1 MMHIAFLTPE
11 YPNPDLN
18 RSGGLGT
25 SIKNLA
31 SSLVEAGERVTV
43 FVYSQAEDRK
53 FEDQGIKI
61 HSIAKR
67 KYRFAGWYLHR
78 KFLQHYINKFILLEG
93 INVLE
98 APDWTGIT
106 ALMHFKCPL
115 VIRCNGSDGY
125 FCHLDN
131 RKQKPKNRWF
141 EQQALK
147 NADHILAVSA
157 FTAKL
162 TKEIFGLKKEIQVI
176 PNSIDTELF
185 KPSKVEAEA
194 HRILYF
200 GTLIRKKGVLE
211 LAKIC
216 NLLFQKNKA
225 AKLVLAGK
233 DVTDVLVNRSTKTL
247 FLEQLQAEFHSQVQ
261 FVGVLPY
268 AEIQHELARASV
280 VVLPSFAEALPMTWI
295 EAMAMEKALVTSDIG
310 WANEVMIDGETG
322 YTVNPKEHQQFAD
335 RIQELLENSNLRSK
349 MGKKARA
356 QVKST
361 FATEV
366 VVEQNVGFYK
376 TVINE

>member
-1 MMHIAFLTPE
+1 MHIAFLTPE
-11 YPNPDLN
+11 YPHPDLN

-43 FVYSQAEDRK
+43 FVYSQAEDRE
-53 FEDQGIKI
+53 FEDQGVQI

-67 KYRFAGWYLHR
+67 KYTFAGWYLHR
-78 KFLQHYINKFILLEG
+78 KFLQRYINKIILLDG

-125 FCHLDN
+125 FCHLDS

-141 EQQALK
+141 EMQALK
-147 NADHILAVSA
+147 NADHILAASA

-162 TKEIFGLKKEIQVI
+162 TKAIFGLKNEIQVI

-185 KPSKVEAEA
+185 KSVQIPEVSN
-194 HRILYF
+194 RILYY
-200 GTLIRKKGVLE
+200 GSVIRKKGVLE
-211 LAKIC
+211 LAEIC
-216 NLLFQKNKA
+216 NLVFKDNASARLI
-225 AKLVLAGK
+225 LAGNDVK
-233 DVTDVLVNRSTKTL
+233 DVFTGRSTQEL
-247 FLEQLQAEFHSQVQ
+247 FMEVVKSKFHNQIEFK
-261 FVGVLPY
+261 GLLPY
-268 AEIQHELARASV
+268 KAVQEEIAKASV

-295 EAMAMEKALVTSDIG
+295 EAMAMEKALVTSNIG

-322 YTVNPKEHQQFAD
+322 YAVDPKDHQAYSDAILQ
-335 RIQELLENSNLRSK
+335 LLDSETLKKR
-349 MGKKARA
+349 MGINARKR
-356 QVKST
+356 VTEK
-361 FATEV
+361 FATQV
-366 VVEQNVGFYK
+366 VVKKNLEFYK
-376 TVINE
+376 SLV

>member
-1 MMHIAFLTPE
+1 MHIAFLTPE
-11 YPNPDLN
+11 YPHPDLN

-43 FVYSQAEDRK
+43 FVYSQAEDRE
-53 FEDQGIKI
+53 FEDQGVQI

-67 KYRFAGWYLHR
+67 KYTFAGWYLHR
-78 KFLQHYINKFILLEG
+78 KFLQRYINKIILLDG

-125 FCHLDN
+125 FCHLDS

-141 EQQALK
+141 EMQALK
-147 NADHILAVSA
+147 NADHILAASA

-162 TKEIFGLKKEIQVI
+162 TKAIFELKNEIQVI

-185 KPSKVEAEA
+185 KPVQIPEVSN
-194 HRILYF
+194 RILYY
-200 GTLIRKKGVLE
+200 GSIIRKKGVLE
-211 LAKIC
+211 LAEIC
-216 NLLFQKNKA
+216 NLVFKDNASARLI
-225 AKLVLAGK
+225 LAGNDVK
-233 DVTDVLVNRSTKTL
+233 DVFTGRSTQEL
-247 FLEQLQAEFHSQVQ
+247 FMEVVKSKFHNQIEFK
-261 FVGVLPY
+261 GLLPY
-268 AEIQHELARASV
+268 KAVQEEIAKASV

-295 EAMAMEKALVTSDIG
+295 EAMAMEKALVTSNIG

-322 YTVNPKEHQQFAD
+322 YAVDPKDHQAYSDAILQ
-335 RIQELLENSNLRSK
+335 LLDSETLRK
-349 MGKKARA
+349 RMGINARKR
-356 QVKST
+356 VSEK
-361 FATEV
+361 FATQV
-366 VVEQNVGFYK
+366 VVKQNLEFYK
-376 TVINE
+376 SLV

>member
-1 MMHIAFLTPE
+1 MHIAFLTPE
-11 YPNPDLN
+11 YPHPDLN

-43 FVYSQAEDRK
+43 FVYSQAEDRE
-53 FEDQGIKI
+53 FEDQGVQI

-67 KYRFAGWYLHR
+67 KYTFAGWYLHR
-78 KFLQHYINKFILLEG
+78 KFLQRYINKIILLDG

-125 FCHLDN
+125 FCHLDS

-141 EQQALK
+141 EMQALK
-147 NADHILAVSA
+147 NADHILAASA

-162 TKEIFGLKKEIQVI
+162 TKAIFGLKNEIQVI

-185 KPSKVEAEA
+185 KSVQIPEVSN
-194 HRILYF
+194 RILYY
-200 GTLIRKKGVLE
+200 GSIIRKKGVLE
-211 LAKIC
+211 LAEIC
-216 NLLFQKNKA
+216 NLVFKDNASARLI
-225 AKLVLAGK
+225 LAGNDVK
-233 DVTDVLVNRSTKTL
+233 DVFTGRSTQEL
-247 FLEQLQAEFHSQVQ
+247 FMEVVKSKFHNQIEFK
-261 FVGVLPY
+261 GLLPY
-268 AEIQHELARASV
+268 KAVQEEIAKASV

-295 EAMAMEKALVTSDIG
+295 EAMAMEKALVTSNIG

-322 YTVNPKEHQQFAD
+322 YAVDPKDHQAYSDAILQ
-335 RIQELLENSNLRSK
+335 LLDSETLRK
-349 MGKKARA
+349 RMGINARKR
-356 QVKST
+356 VSEK
-361 FATEV
+361 FATQV
-366 VVEQNVGFYK
+366 VVKQNLEFYK
-376 TVINE
+376 SLV

>member
-1 MMHIAFLTPE
+1 MHIAFLTPE
-11 YPNPDLN
+11 YPHPDLN

-43 FVYSQAEDRK
+43 FVYSQAEDRE
-53 FEDQGIKI
+53 FEDQGVQI

-67 KYRFAGWYLHR
+67 KYTFAGWYLHR
-78 KFLQHYINKFILLEG
+78 KFLQRYINKIILLDG

-125 FCHLDN
+125 FCHLDS

-141 EQQALK
+141 EMQALK
-147 NADHILAVSA
+147 NADHILAASA

-162 TKEIFGLKKEIQVI
+162 TKAIFGLKNEIQVI

-185 KPSKVEAEA
+185 KSVQIPEVSN
-194 HRILYF
+194 RILYY
-200 GTLIRKKGVLE
+200 GSIIRKKGVLE
-211 LAKIC
+211 LAEIC
-216 NLLFQKNKA
+216 NLVFKENTSARLI
-225 AKLVLAGK
+225 LAGNDVK
-233 DVTDVLVNRSTKTL
+233 DVFTGRSTQEL
-247 FLEQLQAEFHSQVQ
+247 FMEVVKSKFHNQIEFK
-261 FVGVLPY
+261 GLLPY
-268 AEIQHELARASV
+268 KAVQEEIAKASV

-295 EAMAMEKALVTSDIG
+295 EAMAMEKALVTSNIG

-322 YTVNPKEHQQFAD
+322 YAVDPKDHQAYSDAILQ
-335 RIQELLENSNLRSK
+335 LLDSETLRK
-349 MGKKARA
+349 RMGINARKR
-356 QVKST
+356 VSEK
-361 FATEV
+361 FATQV
-366 VVEQNVGFYK
+366 VVKQNLEFYK
-376 TVINE
+376 SLV

>member
-1 MMHIAFLTPE
+1 MHIAFLTPE
-11 YPNPDLN
+11 YPHPDLN

-43 FVYSQAEDRK
+43 FVYSQAEDRE
-53 FEDQGIKI
+53 FEDQGVQI

-67 KYRFAGWYLHR
+67 KYTFAGWYLHR
-78 KFLQHYINKFILLEG
+78 KFLQRYINKIILLDG

-125 FCHLDN
+125 FCHLDS

-141 EQQALK
+141 EMQALK
-147 NADHILAVSA
+147 NADHILAASA

-162 TKEIFGLKKEIQVI
+162 TKAIFGLKNEIQVI

-185 KPSKVEAEA
+185 KSVQIPEVSN
-194 HRILYF
+194 RILYY
-200 GTLIRKKGVLE
+200 GSVIRKKGVLE
-211 LAKIC
+211 LAEIC
-216 NLLFQKNKA
+216 NLVFKDNASARLI
-225 AKLVLAGK
+225 LAGNDVK
-233 DVTDVLVNRSTKTL
+233 DVFTGRSTQEL
-247 FLEQLQAEFHSQVQ
+247 FMEVVKSKFHNQIEFK
-261 FVGVLPY
+261 GLLPY
-268 AEIQHELARASV
+268 KAVQEEITKASV

-295 EAMAMEKALVTSDIG
+295 EAMAMEKALVTSNIG

-322 YTVNPKEHQQFAD
+322 YAVDPKDHQAYSDAILQ
-335 RIQELLENSNLRSK
+335 LLDSETLRK
-349 MGKKARA
+349 RMGINARKR
-356 QVKST
+356 VSEK
-361 FATEV
+361 FATQV
-366 VVEQNVGFYK
+366 VVKQNLEFYK
-376 TVINE
+376 SLV

>member
-1 MMHIAFLTPE
+1 MHIAFLTPE
-11 YPNPDLN
+11 YPHPDLN

-43 FVYSQAEDRK
+43 FVYSQAEDRE
-53 FEDQGIKI
+53 FEDQGVQI

-67 KYRFAGWYLHR
+67 KYTFAGWYLHR

-125 FCHLDN
+125 FCHLDS

-141 EQQALK
+141 EMQALK
-147 NADHILAVSA
+147 NADHILAASA

-162 TKEIFGLKKEIQVI
+162 TKAIFGLKNEIQVI

-185 KPSKVEAEA
+185 KSVQIPEVSN
-194 HRILYF
+194 RILYY
-200 GTLIRKKGVLE
+200 GSIIRKKGVLE
-211 LAKIC
+211 LAEIC
-216 NLLFQKNKA
+216 NLVFKDNASARLI
-225 AKLVLAGK
+225 LAGNDVK
-233 DVTDVLVNRSTKTL
+233 DVFTGRSTQEL
-247 FLEQLQAEFHSQVQ
+247 FMEVVKSKFHNQIEFK
-261 FVGVLPY
+261 GLLPY
-268 AEIQHELARASV
+268 KAVQEEIAKASV

-295 EAMAMEKALVTSDIG
+295 EAMAMEKALVTSNIG

-322 YTVNPKEHQQFAD
+322 YAVDPKDHQAYSDAILQ
-335 RIQELLENSNLRSK
+335 LLDSETLRK
-349 MGKKARA
+349 RMGINARKR
-356 QVKST
+356 VSEK
-361 FATEV
+361 FATQV
-366 VVEQNVGFYK
+366 VVKQNLEFYK
-376 TVINE
+376 SLV

>member
-1 MMHIAFLTPE
+1 MHIAFLTPE
-11 YPNPDLN
+11 YPHAALN

-43 FVYSQAEDRK
+43 FVYSQAEDRE

-67 KYRFAGWYLHR
+67 KYKFAGWYLHR
-78 KFLQHYINKFILLEG
+78 RFLQRYVNREILLHK
-93 INVLE
+93 IDILE

-106 ALMHFKCPL
+106 ALMRFKCPL

-141 EQQALK
+141 EKQALK

-162 TKEIFGLKKEIQVI
+162 TKAIFGLKKEIQVI
-176 PNSIDTELF
+176 PNSIDSDQF
-185 KPSKVEAEA
+185 KPVQIPEAPN
-194 HRILYF
+194 RLLYY
-200 GTLIRKKGVLE
+200 GSIIRKKGVLE
-211 LAKIC
+211 LAEIC
-216 NLLFQKNKA
+216 NVVFEQNREARLI
-225 AKLVLAGK
+225 LAGN
-233 DVTDVLVNRSTKTL
+233 DVRDVFTGRSTQEL
-247 FLEQLQAEFHSQVQ
+247 FMELVKPEFQNQ
-261 FVGVLPY
+261 IEFKGLLPY
-268 AEIQHELARASV
+268 ASVQEEIAKASV

-322 YTVNPKEHQQFAD
+322 YTVDPQNHEEYAD
-335 RIQELLENSNLRSK
+335 AVLKLLDDDELRSK
-349 MGKKARA
+349 MGANARK
-356 QVKST
+356 QVVEH
-361 FATEV
+361 FATGV
-366 VVEQNVGFYK
+366 VVKQNLEFYK
-376 TVINE
+376 GIVKA

>member
-1 MMHIAFLTPE
+1 MHIAFLTPE
-11 YPNPDLN
+11 YPHPDLN

-43 FVYSQAEDRK
+43 FVYSQAEDRE
-53 FEDQGIKI
+53 FEDQGVQI

-67 KYRFAGWYLHR
+67 KYTFAGWYLHR
-78 KFLQHYINKFILLEG
+78 KFLQRYINKIILLDG

-125 FCHLDN
+125 FCHLDS

-141 EQQALK
+141 EMQALK
-147 NADHILAVSA
+147 NADHILAASA

-162 TKEIFGLKKEIQVI
+162 TKAIFELKNEIQVI

-185 KPSKVEAEA
+185 KPVQIPEVSN
-194 HRILYF
+194 RILYY
-200 GTLIRKKGVLE
+200 GSVIRKKGVLE
-211 LAKIC
+211 LAEIC
-216 NLLFQKNKA
+216 NLVFKDNASARLI
-225 AKLVLAGK
+225 LAGNDVK
-233 DVTDVLVNRSTKTL
+233 DVFTGRSTQEL
-247 FLEQLQAEFHSQVQ
+247 FMEVVKSKFHNQIEFK
-261 FVGVLPY
+261 GLLPY
-268 AEIQHELARASV
+268 KAVQEEIAKASV

-295 EAMAMEKALVTSDIG
+295 EAMAMEKALVTSNIG

-322 YTVNPKEHQQFAD
+322 YAVDPKDHQAYSDAILQ
-335 RIQELLENSNLRSK
+335 LLDSETLRK
-349 MGKKARA
+349 RMGINARKR
-356 QVKST
+356 VSEK
-361 FATEV
+361 FATQV
-366 VVEQNVGFYK
+366 VVKQNLEFYK
-376 TVINE
+376 SLV

>member
-1 MMHIAFLTPE
+1 MHIAFLTPE
-11 YPNPDLN
+11 YPHPDLN

-43 FVYSQAEDRK
+43 FVYSQAEDRE
-53 FEDQGIKI
+53 FEDQGVQI

-67 KYRFAGWYLHR
+67 KYTFAGWYLHR
-78 KFLQHYINKFILLEG
+78 KFLQRYINKIILLDG

-125 FCHLDN
+125 FCHLDS

-141 EQQALK
+141 EMQALK
-147 NADHILAVSA
+147 NADHILAASA

-162 TKEIFGLKKEIQVI
+162 TKAIFGLKNEIQVI

-185 KPSKVEAEA
+185 KPVQIPEVSN
-194 HRILYF
+194 RILYY
-200 GTLIRKKGVLE
+200 GSIIRKKGVLE
-211 LAKIC
+211 LAEIC
-216 NLLFQKNKA
+216 NLVFKDNASARLI
-225 AKLVLAGK
+225 LAGNDVK
-233 DVTDVLVNRSTKTL
+233 DVFTGRSTQEL
-247 FLEQLQAEFHSQVQ
+247 FMEVVKSKFHNQIEFK
-261 FVGVLPY
+261 GLLPY
-268 AEIQHELARASV
+268 KAVQEEIAKASV

-295 EAMAMEKALVTSDIG
+295 EAMAMEKALVTSNIG

-322 YTVNPKEHQQFAD
+322 YAVDPKDHQAYSDAILQ
-335 RIQELLENSNLRSK
+335 LLDSETLRK
-349 MGKKARA
+349 RMGINARKR
-356 QVKST
+356 VSEK
-361 FATEV
+361 FATQV
-366 VVEQNVGFYK
+366 VVKQNLEFYK
-376 TVINE
+376 SLV

>member
-1 MMHIAFLTPE
+1 MHIAFLTPE
-11 YPNPDLN
+11 YPHPDLN

-43 FVYSQAEDRK
+43 FVYSQAEDRE
-53 FEDQGIKI
+53 FEDQGVQI

-67 KYRFAGWYLHR
+67 KYTFAGWYLHR
-78 KFLQHYINKFILLEG
+78 KFLQRYINKIILLDG

-125 FCHLDN
+125 FCHLDS

-141 EQQALK
+141 EMQALK
-147 NADHILAVSA
+147 NADHILAASA

-162 TKEIFGLKKEIQVI
+162 TKAIFELKNEIQVI

-185 KPSKVEAEA
+185 KSVQIPEVSN
-194 HRILYF
+194 RILYY
-200 GTLIRKKGVLE
+200 GSIIRKKGVLE
-211 LAKIC
+211 LAEIC
-216 NLLFQKNKA
+216 NLVFKDNASARLI
-225 AKLVLAGK
+225 LAGNDVK
-233 DVTDVLVNRSTKTL
+233 DVFTGRSTQEL
-247 FLEQLQAEFHSQVQ
+247 FMEVVKSKFHNQIEFK
-261 FVGVLPY
+261 GLLPY
-268 AEIQHELARASV
+268 KAVQEEIAKASV

-295 EAMAMEKALVTSDIG
+295 EAMAMEKALVTSNIG

-322 YTVNPKEHQQFAD
+322 YAVDPKDHQAYSDAILQ
-335 RIQELLENSNLRSK
+335 LLDSETLRK
-349 MGKKARA
+349 RMGINARKR
-356 QVKST
+356 VSEK
-361 FATEV
+361 FATQV
-366 VVEQNVGFYK
+366 VVKQNLEFYK
-376 TVINE
+376 SLV

>member
-1 MMHIAFLTPE
+1 MHIAFLTPE
-11 YPNPDLN
+11 YPHPDLN

-43 FVYSQAEDRK
+43 FVYSQAEDRE
-53 FEDQGIKI
+53 FEDQGVQI

-67 KYRFAGWYLHR
+67 KYTFAGWYLHR
-78 KFLQHYINKFILLEG
+78 KFLQRYINKIILLEG

-125 FCHLDN
+125 FCHLDS

-141 EQQALK
+141 EMQALK
-147 NADHILAVSA
+147 NADHILAASA

-162 TKEIFGLKKEIQVI
+162 TKAIFGLKNEIQVI

-185 KPSKVEAEA
+185 KPVQIPEVSN
-194 HRILYF
+194 RILYY
-200 GTLIRKKGVLE
+200 GSVIRKKGVLE
-211 LAKIC
+211 LAEIC
-216 NLLFQKNKA
+216 NLVFKDNASARLI
-225 AKLVLAGK
+225 LAGNDVK
-233 DVTDVLVNRSTKTL
+233 DVFTGRSTQEL
-247 FLEQLQAEFHSQVQ
+247 FMEVVKSKFHNQIEFK
-261 FVGVLPY
+261 GLLPY
-268 AEIQHELARASV
+268 KAVQEEIAKASV

-295 EAMAMEKALVTSDIG
+295 EAMAMEKALVTSNIG

-322 YTVNPKEHQQFAD
+322 YAVDPKDHQAYSDAILQ
-335 RIQELLENSNLRSK
+335 LLDSETLRK
-349 MGKKARA
+349 RMGINARKR
-356 QVKST
+356 VSEK
-361 FATEV
+361 FATQV
-366 VVEQNVGFYK
+366 VVKQNLEFYK
-376 TVINE
+376 SLV

>member
-1 MMHIAFLTPE
+1 MHIAFLTPE
-11 YPNPDLN
+11 YPHLDLN

-31 SSLVEAGERVTV
+31 SSLIQAGERVTV
-43 FVYSQAEDRK
+43 FVYSQAQDK
-53 FEDQGIKI
+53 QFGDQGIKI

-67 KYRFAGWYLHR
+67 KYTFAGWYLHR
-78 KFLQHYINKFILLEG
+78 RFLQRYVNREILLQH
-93 INVLE
+93 IDVIE

-106 ALMHFKCPL
+106 ALMNFKCPL

-141 EQQALK
+141 EKQALK
-147 NADHILAVSA
+147 SADHILAVSA

-162 TKEIFGLKKEIQVI
+162 TKEIFGLKKQIQVI

-185 KPSKVEAEA
+185 KTSKVETEA

-225 AKLVLAGK
+225 VKLILAGK
-233 DVTDVLVNRSTKTL
+233 DTTDVLVNRSTKTL
-247 FLEQLQAEFHSQVQ
+247 FLEQLQTEYHSQVQ

-322 YTVNPKEHQQFAD
+322 YTVDPQNHEAYAD
-335 RIQELLENSNLRSK
+335 AVLKLLNDEELSSK
-349 MGKKARA
+349 MGANARK
-356 QVKST
+356 QVVEH
-361 FATEV
+361 FATGV
-366 VVEQNVGFYK
+366 VVKQNLEFYK
-376 TVINE
+376 GIVKA

>member
-1 MMHIAFLTPE
+1 MHIAFLTPE
-11 YPNPDLN
+11 YPHPDLN

-43 FVYSQAEDRK
+43 FVYSQAEDRE
-53 FEDQGIKI
+53 FEDQGVQI

-67 KYRFAGWYLHR
+67 KYTFAGWYLHR
-78 KFLQHYINKFILLEG
+78 KFLQRYINKIILLDG

-125 FCHLDN
+125 FCHLDS

-141 EQQALK
+141 EMQALK
-147 NADHILAVSA
+147 NADHILAASA

-162 TKEIFGLKKEIQVI
+162 TKAIFGLKNEIQVI

-185 KPSKVEAEA
+185 KSVQIPEVSN
-194 HRILYF
+194 RILYY
-200 GTLIRKKGVLE
+200 GSIIRKKGVLE
-211 LAKIC
+211 LAEIC
-216 NLLFQKNKA
+216 NLVFKDNASARLI
-225 AKLVLAGK
+225 LAGNDVK
-233 DVTDVLVNRSTKTL
+233 DVFTGRSTQEL
-247 FLEQLQAEFHSQVQ
+247 FMEVVKSKFHNQIDFKGLLSYKAVQ
-261 FVGVLPY
+261 E
-268 AEIQHELARASV
+268 EITKASV

-295 EAMAMEKALVTSDIG
+295 EAMAMEKALVTSNIG

-322 YTVNPKEHQQFAD
+322 YAVDPKDHQAYSDAILQ
-335 RIQELLENSNLRSK
+335 LLDSETLRK
-349 MGKKARA
+349 RMGINARKR
-356 QVKST
+356 VSEK
-361 FATEV
+361 FATQV
-366 VVEQNVGFYK
+366 VVKQNLEFYK
-376 TVINE
+376 SLV

>member
-1 MMHIAFLTPE
+1 MHIAFLTPE
-11 YPNPDLN
+11 YPHPYLN

-43 FVYSQAEDRK
+43 FVYSQAEDRE
-53 FEDQGIKI
+53 FEDQGVQI

-67 KYRFAGWYLHR
+67 KYTFAGWYLHR
-78 KFLQHYINKFILLEG
+78 KFLQRYINKIILLDG

-125 FCHLDN
+125 FCHLDS

-141 EQQALK
+141 EMQALK
-147 NADHILAVSA
+147 NADHILAASA

-162 TKEIFGLKKEIQVI
+162 TKAIFGLKNEIQVI

-185 KPSKVEAEA
+185 KPVQIPEVFN
-194 HRILYF
+194 RILYY
-200 GTLIRKKGVLE
+200 GSVIRKKGVLE
-211 LAKIC
+211 LAEIC
-216 NLLFQKNKA
+216 NLVFKENASARLI
-225 AKLVLAGK
+225 LAGNDVK
-233 DVTDVLVNRSTKTL
+233 DVFTGRSTQEL
-247 FLEQLQAEFHSQVQ
+247 FMEVVKSKFHNQIEFK
-261 FVGVLPY
+261 GLLPY
-268 AEIQHELARASV
+268 KAVQEEIAKASV

-322 YTVNPKEHQQFAD
+322 YTVNPKEHQQFANS
-335 RIQELLENSNLRSK
+335 IQELLENSKLRLK

-356 QVKST
+356 HLKLN

-366 VVEQNVGFYK
+366 VVEQNVAFYK

>member
-1 MMHIAFLTPE
+1 MHIAFLTPE
-11 YPNPDLN
+11 YPHPDLN

-43 FVYSQAEDRK
+43 FVYSQAEDRE
-53 FEDQGIKI
+53 FEDQGVQI

-67 KYRFAGWYLHR
+67 KYTFAGWYLHR
-78 KFLQHYINKFILLEG
+78 KFLQRYINKIILLDG

-125 FCHLDN
+125 FCHLDS

-141 EQQALK
+141 EMQALK
-147 NADHILAVSA
+147 NADHILAASA

-162 TKEIFGLKKEIQVI
+162 TKAIFGLKNEIQVI

-185 KPSKVEAEA
+185 KSVQIPEVSN
-194 HRILYF
+194 RILYY
-200 GTLIRKKGVLE
+200 GSIIRKKGVLE
-211 LAKIC
+211 LAEIC
-216 NLLFQKNKA
+216 NLVFKDNASARLI
-225 AKLVLAGK
+225 LAGNDVK
-233 DVTDVLVNRSTKTL
+233 DVFTGRSTQEL
-247 FLEQLQAEFHSQVQ
+247 FMEVVKSKFHNQIEFK
-261 FVGVLPY
+261 GLLPY
-268 AEIQHELARASV
+268 KAVQEEITKASV

-295 EAMAMEKALVTSDIG
+295 EAMAMEKALVTSNIG

-322 YTVNPKEHQQFAD
+322 YAVDPKDHQAYSDAILQ
-335 RIQELLENSNLRSK
+335 LLDSETLRK
-349 MGKKARA
+349 RMGINARKR
-356 QVKST
+356 VSEK
-361 FATEV
+361 FATQV
-366 VVEQNVGFYK
+366 VVKQNLEFYK
-376 TVINE
+376 SLV

>member
-1 MMHIAFLTPE
+1 MHIAFLTPE
-11 YPNPDLN
+11 YPHPDLN

-31 SSLVEAGERVTV
+31 SSLVEAGEHVTV
-43 FVYSQAEDRK
+43 VVYSQAEDK
-53 FEDQGIKI
+53 QFEDQGIKI

-67 KYRFAGWYLHR
+67 NYTFAGWYLHR
-78 KFLQHYINKFILLEG
+78 KFLQRYINKIILLEG

-162 TKEIFGLKKEIQVI
+162 TKAIFGLKNEIQVI

-185 KPSKVEAEA
+185 KPVQIPEVSN
-194 HRILYF
+194 RILYY
-200 GTLIRKKGVLE
+200 GSVIRKKGVLE
-211 LAKIC
+211 LAEIC
-216 NLLFQKNKA
+216 NLVFKENTSARLI
-225 AKLVLAGK
+225 LAGNDVK
-233 DVTDVLVNRSTKTL
+233 DVFTGRSTQEL
-247 FLEQLQAEFHSQVQ
+247 FMEVVKSKFHNQIEFKGLLSYKAVQ
-261 FVGVLPY
+261 E
-268 AEIQHELARASV
+268 EIAKASV

-295 EAMAMEKALVTSDIG
+295 EAMAMEKALVTSNIG
-310 WANEVMIDGETG
+310 WANEVMTDGETG
-322 YTVNPKEHQQFAD
+322 YAVDPKDHQAYSDAILQ
-335 RIQELLENSNLRSK
+335 LLDSETLRK
-349 MGKKARA
+349 RMGINARKR
-356 QVKST
+356 VSEK
-361 FATEV
+361 FATQV
-366 VVEQNVGFYK
+366 VVKQNLEFYK
-376 TVINE
+376 SLV

>member
-1 MMHIAFLTPE
+1 MHIAFLTPE
-11 YPNPDLN
+11 YPHLDLN

-43 FVYSQAEDRK
+43 FVYSQAQDK
-53 FEDQGIKI
+53 QFGDQGIKI

-67 KYRFAGWYLHR
+67 KYTFAGWYLHR
-78 KFLQHYINKFILLEG
+78 RFLQRYVNREILLQH
-93 INVLE
+93 IDVIE

-106 ALMHFKCPL
+106 ALMNFKCPL

-141 EQQALK
+141 EKQALK
-147 NADHILAVSA
+147 SADHILAVSA

-162 TKEIFGLKKEIQVI
+162 TKEIFGLKKQIQVI

-185 KPSKVEAEA
+185 KTSKVETEA

-225 AKLVLAGK
+225 VKLILAGK
-233 DVTDVLVNRSTKTL
+233 DTTDVLVNRSTKTL
-247 FLEQLQAEFHSQVQ
+247 FLEQLQTEYHSQVQ

-322 YTVNPKEHQQFAD
+322 YTVDPQNHEAYAD
-335 RIQELLENSNLRSK
+335 AVLKLLNDEELSSK
-349 MGKKARA
+349 MGANARK
-356 QVKST
+356 QVVEH
-361 FATEV
+361 FATGV
-366 VVEQNVGFYK
+366 VVKQNLEFYK
-376 TVINE
+376 GIVKA

>member
-1 MMHIAFLTPE
+1 MHIAFLTPE
-11 YPNPDLN
+11 YPHKDLKG
-18 RSGGLGT
+18 SAGLGS

-31 SSLVEAGERVTV
+31 ASLIQAGERVTV
-43 FVYSQAEDRK
+43 FVYSQAEDRE
-53 FEDQGIKI
+53 FEDQGVQI

-67 KYRFAGWYLHR
+67 KYKLAGWYLHR
-78 KFLQHYINKFILLEG
+78 KFLQRYINKIILLEG

-115 VIRCNGSDGY
+115 VIRLHGTDAY
-125 FCHLDN
+125 FCHLEQ
-131 RKQKPKNRWF
+131 RTQKTKNRWV

-147 NADHILAVSA
+147 SADHILAVSA
-157 FTAKL
+157 FTSKL
-162 TKEIFGLKKEIQVI
+162 TKEIFELKKEIQVI
-176 PNSIDTELF
+176 PNSIDIQFF

-216 NLLFQKNKA
+216 NLLFQKTKA
-225 AKLVLAGK
+225 AKLILAGK
-233 DVTDVLVNRSTKTL
+233 DVNDVLVDRSTKTI
-247 FLEQLQAEFHSQVQ
+247 FLEQLQTEYHSQVQ

-322 YTVNPKEHQQFAD
+322 YTVNPKEHQQFANS
-335 RIQELLENSNLRSK
+335 IQELLENSNLRLN

-356 QVKST
+356 HVKST

-366 VVEQNVGFYK
+366 VVEQNVLFYK